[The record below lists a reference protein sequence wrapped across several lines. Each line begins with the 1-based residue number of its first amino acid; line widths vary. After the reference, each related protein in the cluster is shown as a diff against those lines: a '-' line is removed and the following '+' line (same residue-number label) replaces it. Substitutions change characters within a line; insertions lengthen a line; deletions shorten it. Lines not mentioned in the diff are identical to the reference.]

1 MAPETAELTP
11 RVVVWESTRACN
23 FACAHCRATAQKQP
37 DPKQLTTQEAFDM
50 VDQIAAFCKP
60 VFIISGGDPLQRK
73 DIFEVASYASSL
85 GFRVVMSPSGS
96 DMSAETFEKMKQA
109 GVKMI
114 SISLDGSTPAVHDGF
129 RNISGA
135 FDMAMKNIALANQ
148 NNFAFRIN
156 TTVTQ
161 HNILDIANIQRLAI
175 EKGAKEWDVFM
186 LVPTGRGKIT
196 MEITPSQYEET
207 LNTIYKLSQS
217 SSIPVKTT
225 CAPQYTRIIAQN
237 QTSDPGFYQNTH
249 GMVARGC
256 MAGNGFCFISH
267 IGEVFGCGF
276 LPIKAGSIRKQP
288 LRQIYQQSQLFVEL
302 RNPALLKGKCGPCSY
317 NRVCGGC
324 RARAFSTKA
333 DYLQEEPNC
342 VFRAS
347 LPLK

>member
-1 MAPETAELTP
+1 MAPEPVDLAP

-37 DPKQLTTQEAFDM
+37 DPQQLTTREALDM

-96 DMSAETFEKMKQA
+96 DMTAETFEKMKHA

-114 SISLDGSTPAVHDGF
+114 SISLDGSTPAIHDGF

-135 FDMAMKNIALANQ
+135 FDLVMKNIALANQ
-148 NNFAFRIN
+148 SNFAFRIN

-161 HNILDIANIQRLAI
+161 HNLSDIDNIQKLAV

-196 MEITPSQYEET
+196 MQITPTQYEET
-207 LNTIYKLSQS
+207 LNHIYNLSQYS
-217 SSIPVKTT
+217 PIPVS
-225 CAPQYTRIIAQN
+225 YTHLTLPTKRI
-237 QTSDPGFYQNTH
+237 
-249 GMVARGC
+249 V
-256 MAGNGFCFISH
+256 
-267 IGEVFGCGF
+267 
-276 LPIKAGSIRKQP
+276 
-288 LRQIYQQSQLFVEL
+288 
-302 RNPALLKGKCGPCSY
+302 
-317 NRVCGGC
+317 
-324 RARAFSTKA
+324 
-333 DYLQEEPNC
+333 
-342 VFRAS
+342 
-347 LPLK
+347 